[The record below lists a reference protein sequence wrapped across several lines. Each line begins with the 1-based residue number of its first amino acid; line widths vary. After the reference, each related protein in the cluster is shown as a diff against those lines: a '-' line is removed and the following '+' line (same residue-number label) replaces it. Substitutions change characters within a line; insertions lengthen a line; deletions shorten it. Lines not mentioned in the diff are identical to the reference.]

1 MQGTLPPALQAA
13 AAAAVLSVAVCA
25 SWQTGRAQARGE
37 APPPTTEAQAGDTL
51 QVIVFGGGFN
61 LPIWA
66 AQEQGFFEDE
76 SVSVEL
82 TNTPGSAFQ
91 LQNLIDGNFDIAM
104 TAADNV
110 VAYQEGQ
117 GEAEHTEEGSFWL
130 SMR

>member
-1 MQGTLPPALQAA
+1 VKRRRQPRKHKQATRCRSSS
-13 AAAAVLSVAVCA
+13 L
-25 SWQTGRAQARGE
+25 G
-37 APPPTTEAQAGDTL
+37 AGS
-51 QVIVFGGGFN
+51 N
-61 LPIWA
+61 LLIWA